1 MTSEELSWK
10 IKRHGVEMT
19 HISRGSHIGAIL
31 SVSDIIAVL
40 YADILNID
48 PQDPRKGDRDRLIL
62 SKGHAGAAI
71 YAALAE
77 KGSFL

>member
-1 MTSEELSWK
+1 MNSEELAWK

-40 YADILNID
+40 YTDCLLYTS
-48 PQDPRKGDRDRLIL
+48 PSPRDTR
-62 SKGHAGAAI
+62 
-71 YAALAE
+71 
-77 KGSFL
+77 

>member
-1 MTSEELSWK
+1 MTSEELAWK

-19 HISRGSHIGAIL
+19 HISHGSHIGAIL

-48 PQDPRKGDRDRLIL
+48 PQDPRKADRDRLIL

-77 KGSFL
+77 KASFL